1 MDEISRRH
9 RGESFVGDG
18 VGVGGAPLA
27 LRPRDA
33 AKALGI
39 GQRKLWDLTAPRG
52 SIRCARLGTAVVYP
66 VEELKRWLAEQAGRG
81 I

>member
-1 MDEISRRH
+1 MDESKSVRK
-9 RGESFVGDG
+9 VMP
-18 VGVGGAPLA
+18 GGKSVVTSTPLA

-33 AKALGI
+33 AEALSI
-39 GQRKLWDLTAPRG
+39 SERKLWDLTAPRG